1 MAPTTPLYSESQIAG
16 LASLE
21 AAKLQAQIDSI
32 KNESFVRIQIMKQA
46 HESSEDRFN
55 SEMHWK
61 EEHAKAINEAIL
73 SAIRDETLA
82 RLTSEKTLGELKG
95 FGRRRWGM

>member
-1 MAPTTPLYSESQIAG
+1 MASKVSATRPETSQIDSVMTRDTPGYSPVPRTLAG

-46 HESSEDRFN
+46 HESSEDRFYKLLRN
-55 SEMHWK
+55 S
-61 EEHAKAINEAIL
+61 
-73 SAIRDETLA
+73 D
-82 RLTSEKTLGELKG
+82 
-95 FGRRRWGM
+95 